1 MKIAT
6 SDVQFSFD
14 NEIYSQ
20 IDGVSIG
27 SSLGPTFANIFMGYL
42 EFKLVDESSSQVLY
56 LRYMDDSLVISQTEK
71 INKALFFNLNNLK
84 EKKFIY

>member
-14 NEIYSQ
+14 NEVYSQ

-71 INKALFFNLNNLK
+71 INKALFFNLNNLQ

>member
-71 INKALFFNLNNLK
+71 INKALFFNLNILQ

>member
-56 LRYMDDSLVISQTEK
+56 LRYMDDSLVISLTEK
-71 INKALFFNLNNLK
+71 INKALFFNLNNLQ

>member
-71 INKALFFNLNNLK
+71 INKALIFNLNNLQ

>member
-14 NEIYSQ
+14 NDIYSQ
-20 IDGVSIG
+20 IDRVSIG

-71 INKALFFNLNNLK
+71 INKALFFNLNILQ
-84 EKKFIY
+84 EKKLIY

>member
-71 INKALFFNLNNLK
+71 INKALFFNLNNLQ